1 MHSRTNLLGFWKK
14 GEIINP
20 GGVFGG
26 KMKEQGISHIELIV
40 AMAIVGVLV
49 SAEGFEY
56 YDWGKKV
63 AAERVI
69 KVLYSNIMMH
79 ARMMAATRGREHHV
93 VLGNT
98 AYWVVKDTNA
108 SGIKDGGDV
117 TLPDFPKKVEASL
130 SRNNTGNDVTFDK
143 RGIMPKWRT
152 IRVASATDADYDCIA
167 VSTTR
172 IIMGQ
177 YVKCQP
183 K

>member
-1 MHSRTNLLGFWKK
+1 
-14 GEIINP
+14 
-20 GGVFGG
+20 
-26 KMKEQGISHIELIV
+26 MKEQGISHIELIV
-40 AMAIVGVLV
+40 TVAIVGVLV
-49 SAEGFEY
+49 SAAGFEY

-63 AAERVI
+63 AAERII
-69 KVLYSNIMMH
+69 KVLYSDMMH
-79 ARMMAATRGREHHV
+79 ARMMAVTRGREHYV

-98 AYWVVKDTNA
+98 AYSVVEDTND
-108 SGIKDGGDV
+108 SGIKDGGDM

-130 SRNNTGNDVTFDK
+130 SWNNTGNDVTFDK

-172 IIMGQ
+172 IITGQ
-177 YVKCQP
+177 YVNSKCRP